1 MASDVR
7 DVANIIKYIIENAIS
22 DAVEQAVDNVDMDD
36 KISCAIDNYD
46 LEDKISDAI
55 NKYDFSD
62 VISEDTVKDNVDISE
77 IVSDVAG
84 DIISDRINNLKSE
97 LLEYI
102 SGMVADHSMLLDFEA
117 RLQALE
123 CPKNGTSTTSLW
135 DRIRLWFAWIKR

>member
-7 DVANIIKYIIENAIS
+7 DVANIIKYIIENAIN

-55 NKYDFSD
+55 NNYDFSD
-62 VISEDTVKDNVDISE
+62 VISEDTVKDNVDIRE

-84 DIISDRINNLKSE
+84 DIISDSINKLRNE
-97 LLEYI
+97 LLDHV
-102 SGMVADHSMLLDFEA
+102 SGLVSDHSMLLDFEA

-123 CPKNGTSTTSLW
+123 CPKNGTSTTRLW
-135 DRIRLWFAWIKR
+135 DRIRVWFTSLKR